1 MISVMICDDI
11 KEIRDNL
18 KQMIDSQEDMK
29 VVSMAETAE
38 EAIRFAEENRPDV
51 ILMDVQMDEVD
62 SGILATDA
70 ITNSLPDTRVIML
83 TVHNN
88 DDTIADAYRVGAVDY
103 ILKDAPRDEV
113 CDSIRKVYQN
123 EEFLGKLI
131 AKVLRDKLSKTQ
143 KQEISILYLINH
155 LFALTPTEMMIL
167 KLLYQKKTR
176 KMIAK
181 EKFMSE
187 ETVKIHIR
195 HILRKLDFNTTSE
208 MVSNLRH
215 MGVMEYFEE
224 RVEV

>member
-38 EAIRFAEENRPDV
+38 EAIRSAREKRPDV
-51 ILMDVQMDEVD
+51 ILMDVQMDEVN
-62 SGILATDA
+62 SGILATHA
-70 ITNSLPDTRVIML
+70 ITNSLPHTRVIML

-88 DDTIADAYRVGAVDY
+88 DDLTADAYRVGAVDY
-103 ILKDAPRDEV
+103 ILKDATRDDV

-131 AKVLRDKLSKTQ
+131 AKVLRDKMSKMQ

-181 EKFMSE
+181 EKFISE

-224 RVEV
+224 REG

>member
-38 EAIRFAEENRPDV
+38 EAIRSAREKRPDV
-51 ILMDVQMDEVD
+51 ILMDVQMDEVN
-62 SGILATDA
+62 SGILATHA
-70 ITNSLPDTRVIML
+70 ITNSLPHTRVIML

-88 DDTIADAYRVGAVDY
+88 DDLIADAYRVGAVDY
-103 ILKDAPRDEV
+103 ILKDATRDDV

-131 AKVLRDKLSKTQ
+131 AKVLRDKMSKMQ

-181 EKFMSE
+181 EKFISE

-215 MGVMEYFEE
+215 MGVMKYFEE
-224 RVEV
+224 REG

>member
-38 EAIRFAEENRPDV
+38 EAIRSAREKRPDV
-51 ILMDVQMDEVD
+51 ILMDVQMDEVN
-62 SGILATDA
+62 SGILATHA
-70 ITNSLPDTRVIML
+70 ITNSLPHTRVIML

-88 DDTIADAYRVGAVDY
+88 DDLIADAYRVGAVDY
-103 ILKDAPRDEV
+103 ILKDATRDDV

-131 AKVLRDKLSKTQ
+131 AKVLRDKMSKMQ

-181 EKFMSE
+181 EKFISE

-215 MGVMEYFEE
+215 LGVMEYFEE
-224 RVEV
+224 REG

>member
-38 EAIRFAEENRPDV
+38 EAIRSAREKRPDV
-51 ILMDVQMDEVD
+51 ILMDVQMDEVN
-62 SGILATDA
+62 SGILATHA
-70 ITNSLPDTRVIML
+70 ITNSLPHTRVIML

-88 DDTIADAYRVGAVDY
+88 DDIIADAYRVGAVDY
-103 ILKDAPRDEV
+103 ILKDATRDAV

-131 AKVLRDKLSKTQ
+131 AKVLRDKMSKMQ

-181 EKFMSE
+181 EKFISE

-224 RVEV
+224 REG

>member
-38 EAIRFAEENRPDV
+38 EAIRSAREKRPDV
-51 ILMDVQMDEVD
+51 ILMDVQMDEVN
-62 SGILATDA
+62 SGILATHA
-70 ITNSLPDTRVIML
+70 ITNSLPHTRVIML

-88 DDTIADAYRVGAVDY
+88 DDLIADAYRVGAVDY
-103 ILKDAPRDEV
+103 ILKDATRDDV

-131 AKVLRDKLSKTQ
+131 AKVLRDKMSKMQ

-176 KMIAK
+176 KMLAK
-181 EKFMSE
+181 EKFLSE
-187 ETVKIHIR
+187 ETVNIHIR

-224 RVEV
+224 REG

>member
-38 EAIRFAEENRPDV
+38 EAIRSAREKRPDV
-51 ILMDVQMDEVD
+51 ILMDVQMDEVN
-62 SGILATDA
+62 SGILATHA
-70 ITNSLPDTRVIML
+70 ITNSLPHTRVIML

-88 DDTIADAYRVGAVDY
+88 DDLIADAYRVGAVDY
-103 ILKDAPRDEV
+103 ILKDATRDDV

-131 AKVLRDKLSKTQ
+131 AKVLRDKMSKMQ

-181 EKFMSE
+181 EKFISE

-195 HILRKLDFNTTSE
+195 HVLRKLDFNTTSE

-224 RVEV
+224 REG

>member
-38 EAIRFAEENRPDV
+38 EAIRSAREKRPDV
-51 ILMDVQMDEVD
+51 ILMDVQMDEVN
-62 SGILATDA
+62 SGILATHA
-70 ITNSLPDTRVIML
+70 ITNSLPHTRVIML

-88 DDTIADAYRVGAVDY
+88 DDLIADAYRVGAVDY
-103 ILKDAPRDEV
+103 ILKDATRDDV

-131 AKVLRDKLSKTQ
+131 AKVLRDKMSKMQ

-181 EKFMSE
+181 EKFISE

-224 RVEV
+224 REG